1 MAIINSTEYPV
12 GTVYKYNNTILQV
25 SYVDNPCGESDYC
38 KIQIVK
44 EIFVMQYRMN
54 VIIKELTVVVFY
66 VQIEKI
72 IYVL

>member
-38 KIQIVK
+38 KDTDCK
-44 EIFVMQYRMN
+44 GNQYRMN

>member
-38 KIQIVK
+38 KDTTILKQGL
-44 EIFVMQYRMN
+44 Y
-54 VIIKELTVVVFY
+54 VIILF
-66 VQIEKI
+66 
-72 IYVL
+72 